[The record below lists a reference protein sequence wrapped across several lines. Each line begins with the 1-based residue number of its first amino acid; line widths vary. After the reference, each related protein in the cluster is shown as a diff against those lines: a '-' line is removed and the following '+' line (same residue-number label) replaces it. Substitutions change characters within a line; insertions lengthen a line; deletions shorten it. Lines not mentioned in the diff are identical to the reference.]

1 MKPSR
6 MSVEEARR
14 RADQQFDKGSKRK
27 EPDLVAEKKRIQM
40 LNAEKTARLRALR
53 LAKEAQESEAAA
65 LVAAEQAARPER
77 TRRKTPPPSV
87 AKDSPEVV

>member
-14 RADQQFDKGSKRK
+14 RADQQFDKGNKRK
-27 EPDLVAEKKRIQM
+27 EPDLVAEKKRIQA

-53 LAKEAQESEAAA
+53 LAKEAQDRETAAQ
-65 LVAAEQAARPER
+65 VAAEKASQPKK
-77 TRRKTPPPSV
+77 TRRKASPPAAVEEGSEP
-87 AKDSPEVV
+87 A